1 MGRPSRLPDRDS
13 VGERVTAEMN
23 GTSSSFP
30 EVSSRCLGALLR
42 KREVLLLLP
51 KPALCEPAP
60 LDPAVK
66 ELDSPAL
73 ARAWREGL
81 RLPGGCC
88 GGRDAPSPAAAA
100 AAAAARAE
108 AF

>member
-1 MGRPSRLPDRDS
+1 M
-13 VGERVTAEMN
+13 
-23 GTSSSFP
+23 
-30 EVSSRCLGALLR
+30 R

-51 KPALCEPAP
+51 KPALCGPAP

-73 ARAWREGL
+73 ARAWRDGL
-81 RLPGGCC
+81 RLPTGCC
-88 GGRDAPSPAAAA
+88 GGRAAPSPAA